1 MGIVWLMSDREYW
14 LKRAKEQVPFD
25 AKIKKKLEE
34 WSTEQLKKR
43 VLMIEQAFADAFAEE
58 DDEEEDDDL

>member
-25 AKIKKKLEE
+25 WKLQKRLEE

-43 VLMIEQAFADAFAEE
+43 VLMIEQAFADAFEE
-58 DDEEEDDDL
+58 DDEEDDDL

>member
-1 MGIVWLMSDREYW
+1 MSGREYW

-25 AKIKKKLEE
+25 WKLQKRLEE

-43 VLMIEQAFADAFAEE
+43 VLMIEQAFADAFEE
-58 DDEEEDDDL
+58 DDEEDDDL